1 MPDNY
6 YDDGG
11 AGGAP
16 AQPGADKAPDEQAG
30 GNTALLPKS
39 LFGGKELKP
48 GDTVT
53 LKVSQVHEDEIAVE
67 VAESEPAE
75 QPQEQSQPSEAQPP
89 GVGGPMSS
97 MLE

>member
-16 AQPGADKAPDEQAG
+16 QGAEATAPDEQAG

-53 LKVSQVHEDEIAVE
+53 LKVSQVHEDEVAVE
-67 VAESEPAE
+67 MSGDSEPAE
-75 QPQEQSQPSEAQPP
+75 QPQEQPQPAEAPAP
-89 GVGGPMSS
+89 GGGGGMAS
-97 MLE
+97 MLS